1 MKNRE
6 KTMKNNEQERKKP
19 MHNGE
24 NDRKQQCK
32 LLQQREEKQ

>member
-24 NDRKQQCK
+24 NDRKQCK
-32 LLQQREEKQ
+32 LLQQREKKQ